1 MQAQNPDEFEIEK
14 QEWLQ
19 SLEAV
24 IEHSGIE
31 NARDILYALDR
42 HAKELGLVNQAPRF
56 QPYRNTI
63 PLEDQPRYPGNL
75 ELEERITAILRWNA
89 LVMVMRANKAH
100 GELGGHIASYASVAE
115 IFEMGYNHF
124 FRGGDNADL
133 VYFQPHSAPGV
144 YARAFLEG
152 RLDESHL
159 SNYRQEVAGGGI
171 CSYPHP
177 WLMPDFW
184 QFPTGSMGLGPISA
198 IYNARFMRYLDAR
211 GIADTSKKH
220 VWGVFGDGEMDEPES
235 LAALSL
241 AAREKLNNLTFIIN
255 CNLQRLDGP
264 VRGNGQIIPELS
276 SIFRGAGWNVVKVLW
291 GSEWDEL
298 FARDKNHALLRRFSE
313 TVDGKYQTLGA
324 NDGKYN
330 LKHFFEGDPE
340 VMNLV
345 SHMSDKEIDALKRG
359 GHDFRKLYAAFAA
372 ARNETNRPTVILAKT
387 KKGYGMGSAGESKM
401 TAHQTK
407 KLDVE
412 GLLEFRDRFSIPIS
426 DEDVEQLNFY
436 RPDND
441 SEEMQ
446 YLLQQRQN
454 LGGDLPKRR
463 RKSRSLKV
471 PEIATFGQF
480 AMEAND
486 KGSSTTM
493 AFVRMLGNILKDKE
507 IGHRIVPI
515 VADEARTFGMANLFR
530 QVGIYAPEGQMYE
543 PEDSSSLLTYKEQ
556 TDGQLLEEGI
566 SEAGAMSSWTAAA
579 TSYSTHDEPMLPMYI
594 YYSMFGF
601 QRIGDLIWAAGDQ
614 RARGF
619 LLGATA
625 GKTTLSG
632 EGLQHQDGTSQL
644 IASTVPNC
652 RSYDPCYAYELAV
665 IFQHGAKR
673 MLEQQED
680 EFYYIT
686 MMNENYPQPPMQVGI
701 EDQIIRGMYLLKSI
715 GEASAKREVQ
725 LLGSGT
731 ILREVEAAGE
741 LLFKDFGI
749 RSRIWS
755 VTSFTELARDGQEA
769 DRQNRLNP
777 GTRHTCHVEACLKAE
792 NGPVVAA
799 TDYVRQY
806 AEQIRSLIN
815 APYRVLGTDGYGRSD
830 ARDKLRHFFEV
841 DRCHIAIASLQS
853 LQETGSIE
861 DSVLS
866 EAIAKYGIDNSKKN
880 PSAV

>member
-1 MQAQNPDEFEIEK
+1 VQNPDEFEIEK

-42 HAKELGLVNQAPRF
+42 HATELGVVNQAPRF

-63 PLEDQPRYPGNL
+63 SLEDQPRYPGNL
-75 ELEERITAILRWNA
+75 EIEEKITAILRWNA

-115 IFEMGYNHF
+115 IFEVGYNHF
-124 FRGGDNADL
+124 FRGGDNADI

-159 SNYRQEVAGGGI
+159 SNYRQEVSGGGI

-198 IYNARFMRYLDAR
+198 VYNARFMRYLEAR
-211 GIADTSKKH
+211 GIADTSEKH

-276 SIFRGAGWNVVKVLW
+276 SIFRGSGWNVVKVLW

-298 FARDKNHALLRRFSE
+298 FSRDKNHALLKRFSE

-359 GHDFRKLYAAFAA
+359 GHDFRKLYAAFQAA
-372 ARNETNRPTVILAKT
+372 KDETSRPTVILAKT

-407 KLDVE
+407 KLDIA
-412 GLLEFRDRFSIPIS
+412 GLLEFRDRFAIPIS
-426 DEDVEQLNFY
+426 DEDVEKLNFY
-436 RPDND
+436 RPESD

-446 YLLQQRQN
+446 YLLQQRQI

-463 RKSRSLKV
+463 RKSKSLKV
-471 PEIATFGQF
+471 PNLSTFGQF

-486 KGSSTTM
+486 KGGSTTM

-566 SEAGAMSSWTAAA
+566 SEAGAMASWTAAA
-579 TSYSTHDEPMLPMYI
+579 TSYSTHNEPMLPIYI

-652 RSYDPCYAYELAV
+652 RAYDPCYAYELAV
-665 IFQHGAKR
+665 IFEHGAKR
-673 MLEQQED
+673 MFDQQQD

-686 MMNENYPQPPMQVGI
+686 VMNENYPQPPMQLGV
-701 EDQIIRGMYLLKSI
+701 EENIIRGMYLLKSV
-715 GEASAKREVQ
+715 GEESAQQQVQ

-741 LLFKDFGI
+741 LLLKDFGI

-777 GTRHTCHVEACLKAE
+777 GVRHACYVEECLHAT

-806 AEQIRSLIN
+806 AEQIRSFIQ

-841 DRCHIAIASLQS
+841 DRFHIAIAALQS
-853 LQETGSIE
+853 LQEMGAIE
-861 DSVLS
+861 EGLLS
-866 EAIAKYGIDNSKKN
+866 DAIEKYNIDKDKKN
-880 PSAV
+880 PSTV